1 MKKIQSIIGI
11 ILISIILSI
20 PTYAGTK
27 KSEEDQISIRI
38 NEYEDN
44 LGMGDG
50 KTYFR
55 TNVGDSCS
63 LTKKI
68 ILYYDHGKY
77 VHKCPNGHKQ
87 KWKSSKPQ
95 VVSVSKKGVIRAKK
109 AGKAVITLKC
119 GTNVCKLNVLVEK
132 NSKKFLRKGKQ
143 LEKRIDALYKKYGNP
158 ADVNDQTIETAITT
172 ISKLKSDC
180 IYYGY
185 EYCKEKKLNV
195 GREKLER
202 KPKTTGTTYS
212 GLYWHLLHG
221 MSYIESDGDVYGYIL
236 YQNGWK
242 MSKVAKNIQVFLS
255 KKDPFDPTNPNYM
268 EIQSVD
274 VQKKYAKITLKESVT
289 KEQVL
294 GGLFFN
300 GGADSADSLLK
311 YGNTEWAYL
320 LPQKNPTLQKI
331 PVNFYVRPLQKD
343 TTADERTSLNF
354 VYMRGY
360 YSLNS
365 SVIECKPEGI
375 SFIDGKLK
383 RPLPAGKYVAT
394 VNPILVRGQ
403 FQDKNVQYGLR
414 YEFEVK

>member
-1 MKKIQSIIGI
+1 MRKLSMIISI

-38 NEYEDN
+38 NEYEDS
-44 LGMGDG
+44 MGDN

-55 TNVGDSCS
+55 IDVGDRCS
-63 LTKKI
+63 LTKRT
-68 ILYYDHGKY
+68 ILYFDHGKY

-143 LEKRIDALYKKYGNP
+143 LEKRINALYKKYGNP

-202 KPKTTGTTYS
+202 KPETTGTTYS

-331 PVNFYVRPLQKD
+331 PVNFYVRPLQED

-403 FQDKNVQYGLR
+403 SQDKNVQYGLR

>member
-1 MKKIQSIIGI
+1 MIISI

-143 LEKRIDALYKKYGNP
+143 LEKRIDALYKKYGNL

-311 YGNTEWAYL
+311 YGNAEWAYL

-331 PVNFYVRPLQKD
+331 PVNFYVRPLQED

>member
-1 MKKIQSIIGI
+1 MRKLSMIISI

-143 LEKRIDALYKKYGNP
+143 LEKRINALYKKYGNP

-331 PVNFYVRPLQKD
+331 PVNFYVRLLQED
-343 TTADERTSLNF
+343 TTEDKRTSLNF

-403 FQDKNVQYGLR
+403 SRDKNVQYGLR

>member
-1 MKKIQSIIGI
+1 MRKLSMIISI

-38 NEYEDN
+38 NEYEDS
-44 LGMGDG
+44 MGDN

-55 TNVGDSCS
+55 IDVGDRCS
-63 LTKKI
+63 LTKRT
-68 ILYYDHGKY
+68 ILYFDHGKY

-311 YGNTEWAYL
+311 YGNAEWAYL

-331 PVNFYVRPLQKD
+331 PVNFYVRPLQED

-375 SFIDGKLK
+375 GFIDGKLK

-403 FQDKNVQYGLR
+403 SRDKNVQYGLR

>member
-132 NSKKFLRKGKQ
+132 NSKKFLRKGNQ

-331 PVNFYVRPLQKD
+331 PVNFYVRPLQED
-343 TTADERTSLNF
+343 TTEDKRTSLNF

-403 FQDKNVQYGLR
+403 SQDKNVQYGLR

>member
-1 MKKIQSIIGI
+1 MRKLSMIISI

-27 KSEEDQISIRI
+27 KPEEDQISIRI
-38 NEYEDN
+38 NEYEDS
-44 LGMGDG
+44 MGDN

-55 TNVGDSCS
+55 IDVGDRCS
-63 LTKKI
+63 LTKRT
-68 ILYYDHGKY
+68 ILYFDHGKY

-143 LEKRIDALYKKYGNP
+143 LEKRIDALYKKYGNL

-311 YGNTEWAYL
+311 YGNAEWAYL

-331 PVNFYVRPLQKD
+331 PVNFYVRPLQED

>member
-1 MKKIQSIIGI
+1 MRKLSMIISI

-331 PVNFYVRPLQKD
+331 PVNFYVRPLQED
-343 TTADERTSLNF
+343 TTEDKRTSLNF

-375 SFIDGKLK
+375 GFIDGKLK

-403 FQDKNVQYGLR
+403 SRDKNVQYGLR

>member
-27 KSEEDQISIRI
+27 KPEEDQISIRI
-38 NEYEDN
+38 NEYEDS
-44 LGMGDG
+44 MGDN

-55 TNVGDSCS
+55 IDVGDRCS
-63 LTKKI
+63 LTKRT
-68 ILYYDHGKY
+68 ILYFDHGKY

-143 LEKRIDALYKKYGNP
+143 LEKRIDALYKKYGNL

-331 PVNFYVRPLQKD
+331 PVNFYVRPLQED

-403 FQDKNVQYGLR
+403 SQDKNVQYGLR

>member
-1 MKKIQSIIGI
+1 MRKLSMIISI

-87 KWKSSKPQ
+87 KWKSSNPQ

-119 GTNVCKLNVLVEK
+119 GTNVCKLYVLVEK

-158 ADVNDQTIETAITT
+158 ADVNDQTIEKAITT

-185 EYCKEKKLNV
+185 EYCDKK
-195 GREKLER
+195 R
-202 KPKTTGTTYS
+202 
-212 GLYWHLLHG
+212 
-221 MSYIESDGDVYGYIL
+221 IEYR
-236 YQNGWK
+236 
-242 MSKVAKNIQVFLS
+242 
-255 KKDPFDPTNPNYM
+255 
-268 EIQSVD
+268 
-274 VQKKYAKITLKESVT
+274 
-289 KEQVL
+289 
-294 GGLFFN
+294 
-300 GGADSADSLLK
+300 
-311 YGNTEWAYL
+311 
-320 LPQKNPTLQKI
+320 LQ
-331 PVNFYVRPLQKD
+331 
-343 TTADERTSLNF
+343 
-354 VYMRGY
+354 
-360 YSLNS
+360 
-365 SVIECKPEGI
+365 EG
-375 SFIDGKLK
+375 
-383 RPLPAGKYVAT
+383 
-394 VNPILVRGQ
+394 
-403 FQDKNVQYGLR
+403 
-414 YEFEVK
+414 

>member
-27 KSEEDQISIRI
+27 KPEEDQISIRI

-311 YGNTEWAYL
+311 YGNTDWAYL

-331 PVNFYVRPLQKD
+331 PVNFYVRPLQED
-343 TTADERTSLNF
+343 TTEDKRTSLNF

-375 SFIDGKLK
+375 GFIDGKLK

-403 FQDKNVQYGLR
+403 SRDKNVQYGLR

>member
-38 NEYEDN
+38 NEYEDS
-44 LGMGDG
+44 MGDN

-55 TNVGDSCS
+55 IDVGDRCS
-63 LTKKI
+63 LTKRT
-68 ILYYDHGKY
+68 ILYFDHGKY

-331 PVNFYVRPLQKD
+331 PVNFYVRPLQED

-403 FQDKNVQYGLR
+403 SQDKNVQYGLR

>member
-1 MKKIQSIIGI
+1 MKKNQSIIGI

-27 KSEEDQISIRI
+27 KPEEDQISIRI
-38 NEYEDN
+38 NEYEDS
-44 LGMGDG
+44 MGDN

-55 TNVGDSCS
+55 IDVGDRCS
-63 LTKKI
+63 LTKRT
-68 ILYYDHGKY
+68 ILYFDHGKY

-320 LPQKNPTLQKI
+320 LPQKTPTLQKI

>member
-1 MKKIQSIIGI
+1 MRKLSMIISI

-38 NEYEDN
+38 NEYEDS
-44 LGMGDG
+44 MGDN

-55 TNVGDSCS
+55 IDVGDRCS
-63 LTKKI
+63 LTKRT
-68 ILYYDHGKY
+68 ILYFDHGKY

-331 PVNFYVRPLQKD
+331 PVNFYVRPLQED

-403 FQDKNVQYGLR
+403 SQDKNVQYGLR

>member
-1 MKKIQSIIGI
+1 MRKLSMIISI

-119 GTNVCKLNVLVEK
+119 GTNVCKLNILVEK

-331 PVNFYVRPLQKD
+331 PVNFYVRPLQED
-343 TTADERTSLNF
+343 TTEDKRTSLNF

-403 FQDKNVQYGLR
+403 SQDKNVQYGLR

>member
-1 MKKIQSIIGI
+1 MRKLSMIISI

-38 NEYEDN
+38 NEYEDS
-44 LGMGDG
+44 MGDN

-55 TNVGDSCS
+55 IDVGDRCS
-63 LTKKI
+63 LTKRT
-68 ILYYDHGKY
+68 ILYFDHGKY

-202 KPKTTGTTYS
+202 KPKTTGTTYR

-331 PVNFYVRPLQKD
+331 PVNFYVRPLQED

-403 FQDKNVQYGLR
+403 SQDKNVQYGLR

>member
-38 NEYEDN
+38 NEYEDS
-44 LGMGDG
+44 MGDN

-55 TNVGDSCS
+55 IDVGDRCS
-63 LTKKI
+63 LTKRT
-68 ILYYDHGKY
+68 ILYFDHGKY

-311 YGNTEWAYL
+311 YGNAEWAYL

-331 PVNFYVRPLQKD
+331 PVDFYVRPLQED

-403 FQDKNVQYGLR
+403 SQDKNVQYGLR

>member
-38 NEYEDN
+38 NEYEDS
-44 LGMGDG
+44 MGDN

-55 TNVGDSCS
+55 IDVGDRCS
-63 LTKKI
+63 LTKRT
-68 ILYYDHGKY
+68 ILYFDHGKY

-331 PVNFYVRPLQKD
+331 PVNFYVRPLQED
-343 TTADERTSLNF
+343 TIEDKRTSLNF

>member
-1 MKKIQSIIGI
+1 MRKLSMIISI

-87 KWKSSKPQ
+87 KWKSSNPQ

-119 GTNVCKLNVLVEK
+119 GTNVCKLYVLVEK

-158 ADVNDQTIETAITT
+158 ADVNDQTIEKAITT

-331 PVNFYVRPLQKD
+331 PVNFYVRPLQED

-403 FQDKNVQYGLR
+403 SQDKNVQYGLR

>member
-27 KSEEDQISIRI
+27 KPEEDQISIRI

-311 YGNTEWAYL
+311 YGNAEWAYL

-331 PVNFYVRPLQKD
+331 PVNFYVRPLQED

-403 FQDKNVQYGLR
+403 SQDKNVQYGLR

>member
-1 MKKIQSIIGI
+1 MRKLSMIISI

-38 NEYEDN
+38 NEYEDS
-44 LGMGDG
+44 MGDN

-55 TNVGDSCS
+55 IDVGDRCS
-63 LTKKI
+63 LTKRT
-68 ILYYDHGKY
+68 ILYFDHGKY

-143 LEKRIDALYKKYGNP
+143 LEKRINALYKKYGNP

-311 YGNTEWAYL
+311 YGNAEWAYL

-331 PVNFYVRPLQKD
+331 PVNFYVRPLQED

-375 SFIDGKLK
+375 GFIDGKLK

>member
-274 VQKKYAKITLKESVT
+274 VQKQYAKITLKEPVT

-331 PVNFYVRPLQKD
+331 PVNFYVRPLQED
-343 TTADERTSLNF
+343 TTEDKRTSLNF

-403 FQDKNVQYGLR
+403 SQDKNVQYGLR

>member
-27 KSEEDQISIRI
+27 KPEEDQISIRI
-38 NEYEDN
+38 NEYEDS
-44 LGMGDG
+44 MGDN

-55 TNVGDSCS
+55 IDVGDRCS
-63 LTKKI
+63 LTKRT
-68 ILYYDHGKY
+68 ILYFDHGKY

-311 YGNTEWAYL
+311 YGNAEWAYL
-320 LPQKNPTLQKI
+320 LPKKNPTLQKI
-331 PVNFYVRPLQKD
+331 PVNFYVRPLQED

>member
-1 MKKIQSIIGI
+1 MRKLSMIISI

-119 GTNVCKLNVLVEK
+119 GTNVCKLYVLVEK

-158 ADVNDQTIETAITT
+158 ADVNDQTIEKAITT

-185 EYCKEKKLNV
+185 EYCDKKGLSTGYRKV
-195 GREKLER
+195 ER
-202 KPKTTGTTYS
+202 RPKTTGDTYGNLWS
-212 GLYWHLLHG
+212 DEHHAVI
-221 MSYIESDGDVYGYIL
+221 YIEDDGMVSGYIL
-236 YQNGWK
+236 YANGWK

-274 VQKKYAKITLKESVT
+274 VQKQYAKITLKESVT

-331 PVNFYVRPLQKD
+331 PVNFYVRPLQED

-403 FQDKNVQYGLR
+403 SQDKNVQYGLR

>member
-1 MKKIQSIIGI
+1 MRKLSMIISI

-27 KSEEDQISIRI
+27 KPEEDQISIRI

-119 GTNVCKLNVLVEK
+119 GTNVCKLNILVEK

-331 PVNFYVRPLQKD
+331 PVNFYVRPLQED
-343 TTADERTSLNF
+343 TTEDKRTSLNF

-403 FQDKNVQYGLR
+403 SQDKNVQYGLR

>member
-1 MKKIQSIIGI
+1 MRKLSMIISI

-331 PVNFYVRPLQKD
+331 PVNFYVRPLQED
-343 TTADERTSLNF
+343 TTEDKRTSLNF

-403 FQDKNVQYGLR
+403 SQDKNVQYGLR

>member
-1 MKKIQSIIGI
+1 MRKLSMIISI

-331 PVNFYVRPLQKD
+331 PVNFYVRPLQED

-403 FQDKNVQYGLR
+403 SQDKNVQYGLR

>member
-38 NEYEDN
+38 NEYEDS
-44 LGMGDG
+44 MGDN

-55 TNVGDSCS
+55 IDVGDRCS
-63 LTKKI
+63 LTKRT
-68 ILYYDHGKY
+68 ILYFDHGKY

-311 YGNTEWAYL
+311 YGNAEWAYL

-331 PVNFYVRPLQKD
+331 PVNFYVRPLQED

-403 FQDKNVQYGLR
+403 SQDKNVQYGLR

>member
-1 MKKIQSIIGI
+1 MRKLSMIISI

-38 NEYEDN
+38 NEYEDS
-44 LGMGDG
+44 MGDN

-55 TNVGDSCS
+55 IDVGDRCS
-63 LTKKI
+63 LTKRT
-68 ILYYDHGKY
+68 ILYFDHGKY

-87 KWKSSKPQ
+87 KWKSSNPQ

-119 GTNVCKLNVLVEK
+119 GTNVCKLYVLVEK

-331 PVNFYVRPLQKD
+331 PVNFYVRPLQED

-403 FQDKNVQYGLR
+403 SQDKNVQYGLR

>member
-1 MKKIQSIIGI
+1 MRKLSMIISI

-143 LEKRIDALYKKYGNP
+143 LEKRIDALYKKYGNL

-331 PVNFYVRPLQKD
+331 PVNFYVRPLQED

>member
-38 NEYEDN
+38 NEYEDS
-44 LGMGDG
+44 MGDN

-55 TNVGDSCS
+55 IDVGDRCS
-63 LTKKI
+63 LTKRT
-68 ILYYDHGKY
+68 ILYFDHGKY

-132 NSKKFLRKGKQ
+132 NSKKILRKGKQ

-311 YGNTEWAYL
+311 YGNAEWAYL

-331 PVNFYVRPLQKD
+331 PVNFYVRPLQED

-403 FQDKNVQYGLR
+403 SQDKNVQYGLR

>member
-1 MKKIQSIIGI
+1 MIISI

-38 NEYEDN
+38 NEYEDS
-44 LGMGDG
+44 MGDN

-55 TNVGDSCS
+55 IDVGDRCS
-63 LTKKI
+63 LTKRT
-68 ILYYDHGKY
+68 ILYFDHGKY

-119 GTNVCKLNVLVEK
+119 GTNVCKLYVLVEK

-331 PVNFYVRPLQKD
+331 PVNFYVRPLQED

-403 FQDKNVQYGLR
+403 SQDKNVQYGLR

>member
-87 KWKSSKPQ
+87 KWKSSNPQ

-109 AGKAVITLKC
+109 AGKAVIILKC

-311 YGNTEWAYL
+311 YGNAEWAYL

-331 PVNFYVRPLQKD
+331 PVNFYVRPLQED

>member
-119 GTNVCKLNVLVEK
+119 GTNVCKLYVLVEK

-158 ADVNDQTIETAITT
+158 ADVNDQTIEKAITT

-311 YGNTEWAYL
+311 YGNAEWAYL

-331 PVNFYVRPLQKD
+331 PVNFYVRPLQED

-403 FQDKNVQYGLR
+403 SQDKNVQYGLR

>member
-38 NEYEDN
+38 NEYEDS
-44 LGMGDG
+44 MGDN

-55 TNVGDSCS
+55 IDVGDRCS
-63 LTKKI
+63 LTKRT
-68 ILYYDHGKY
+68 ILYFDHGKY

>member
-1 MKKIQSIIGI
+1 MRKLSMIISI

-27 KSEEDQISIRI
+27 KPEEDQISIRI
-38 NEYEDN
+38 NEYEDS
-44 LGMGDG
+44 MGDN

-55 TNVGDSCS
+55 IDVGDRCS
-63 LTKKI
+63 LTKRT
-68 ILYYDHGKY
+68 ILYFDHGKY

-143 LEKRIDALYKKYGNP
+143 LEKRIDALYKKYGNL

-311 YGNTEWAYL
+311 YGNAEWAYL

-331 PVNFYVRPLQKD
+331 PVNFYVRPLQED

-403 FQDKNVQYGLR
+403 SQDKNVQYGLR

>member
-38 NEYEDN
+38 NEYEDS
-44 LGMGDG
+44 MGDN

-55 TNVGDSCS
+55 IDVGDRCS
-63 LTKKI
+63 LTKRT
-68 ILYYDHGKY
+68 ILYFDHGKY

-132 NSKKFLRKGKQ
+132 NSKKFLRKGNQ

-331 PVNFYVRPLQKD
+331 PVNFYVRPLQED

-403 FQDKNVQYGLR
+403 SQDKNVQYGLR

>member
-1 MKKIQSIIGI
+1 MRKLSMIISI

-87 KWKSSKPQ
+87 KWKSSNPQ

-119 GTNVCKLNVLVEK
+119 GTNVCKLYVLVEK

-158 ADVNDQTIETAITT
+158 ADVNDQTIEKAITT

-331 PVNFYVRPLQKD
+331 PVNFYVRPLQED

>member
-38 NEYEDN
+38 NEYEDS
-44 LGMGDG
+44 MGDN

-55 TNVGDSCS
+55 IDVGDRCS
-63 LTKKI
+63 LTKRT
-68 ILYYDHGKY
+68 ILYFDHGKY

-274 VQKKYAKITLKESVT
+274 VK
-289 KEQVL
+289 KEQ
-294 GGLFFN
+294 
-300 GGADSADSLLK
+300 
-311 YGNTEWAYL
+311 
-320 LPQKNPTLQKI
+320 
-331 PVNFYVRPLQKD
+331 
-343 TTADERTSLNF
+343 
-354 VYMRGY
+354 
-360 YSLNS
+360 
-365 SVIECKPEGI
+365 
-375 SFIDGKLK
+375 
-383 RPLPAGKYVAT
+383 
-394 VNPILVRGQ
+394 
-403 FQDKNVQYGLR
+403 
-414 YEFEVK
+414 